1 MASAGGQVWR
11 IQAAAPRAILST
23 ASLPAAISASP
34 LCLLHGG
41 SVVVLM
47 EQPRAKHK
55 TTTTNRKKPRDK
67 NQKAAAVLTI
77 SSWEVT
83 APGRLLEEPMPT
95 LLCFPRP
102 PSAPQAAEHVP
113 REGFFPSFSLGK
125 LQRGTCRVILVL
137 PLISF
142 WRTLSPLRFSLEN
155 YLSHS
160 MAWSSEKKWHCC
172 EQRKAKQRTAVAK
185 QPAIL
190 KWDPDPFLLHTRSD
204 LQR

>member
-95 LLCFPRP
+95 LLYVFQDLHQPHRQL
-102 PSAPQAAEHVP
+102 STY
-113 REGFFPSFSLGK
+113 LGK
-125 LQRGTCRVILVL
+125 A
-137 PLISF
+137 
-142 WRTLSPLRFSLEN
+142 FSQV
-155 YLSHS
+155 SH
-160 MAWSSEKKWHCC
+160 
-172 EQRKAKQRTAVAK
+172 
-185 QPAIL
+185 
-190 KWDPDPFLLHTRSD
+190 
-204 LQR
+204 